1 MSLPDMLVFFRN
13 GLAKV
18 INIREMENSFI
29 LVMLNS
35 YQKYNPVPTQQKM
48 HRARTG
54 LLHGSS

>member
-1 MSLPDMLVFFRN
+1 MLVFFRN

-18 INIREMENSFI
+18 INIGEMENSFI